1 MAGTFVLGVNIPKRQ
16 GSESQR
22 PLCIGYRRAGTVGDG
37 VTRYNQVSWLPE
49 GRYRGG
55 RSYQVQSGELA
66 TGGQVPW
73 RTELPGT
80 IR

>member
-1 MAGTFVLGVNIPKRQ
+1 M
-16 GSESQR
+16 E
-22 PLCIGYRRAGTVGDG
+22 DG

-73 RTELPGT
+73 GTELPGT